1 MVDGSLPNLKVT
13 CGGSALPWSRN
24 VPGDFFILLDRK
36 IFIFLLT
43 TISLPKRYET
53 SQVIGRQVL
62 RT

>member
-1 MVDGSLPNLKVT
+1 MVT
-13 CGGSALPWSRN
+13 CGGSTPPEQKCS
-24 VPGDFFILLDRK
+24 GGFFILLDRK

-53 SQVIGRQVL
+53 PQVIGRQVL